1 MPPSVAVVPFP
12 SLIGCRRVRWRVLA
26 ERLGAY
32 TRKEMARRG
41 RITGEVW
48 QIPLV
53 VYDLVE
59 RRRFL
64 EDITGVVGASPS

>member
-1 MPPSVAVVPFP
+1 
-12 SLIGCRRVRWRVLA
+12 VLA